1 MLQGVAMTT
10 KMIRIDES
18 YEDKL
23 ADFIR
28 ENSEHMEIIEDE
40 NLVYDTYFYERKA
53 HLDATIDAIDSG
65 TMKIYSENESNHK
78 IEKLREKLTQNY
90 AN

>member
-1 MLQGVAMTT
+1 MTT

-23 ADFIR
+23 VDFIR
-28 ENSEHMEIIEDE
+28 ENSEHMEMIEDE

-53 HLDATIDAIDSG
+53 HLDTTINAIDSG
-65 TMKIYSENESNHK
+65 TMKMYSEAESNAK
-78 IEKLREKLTQNY
+78 IEYLKEKLTQRY

>member
-1 MLQGVAMTT
+1 MTT
-10 KMIRIDES
+10 KMIRVDEL
-18 YEDKL
+18 YEDTL

-40 NLVYDTYFYERKA
+40 NLVYDAYFYERKA
-53 HLDATIDAIDSG
+53 HLDTTIEAIDNGS
-65 TMKIYSENESNHK
+65 MKMYTENESTYNMEELK
-78 IEKLREKLTQNY
+78 DKLTKHY